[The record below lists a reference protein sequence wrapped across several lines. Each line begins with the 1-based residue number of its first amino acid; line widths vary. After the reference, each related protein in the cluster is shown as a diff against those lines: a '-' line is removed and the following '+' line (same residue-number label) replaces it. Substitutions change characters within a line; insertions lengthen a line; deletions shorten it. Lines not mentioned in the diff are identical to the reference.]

1 MTLTAITITKAL
13 IKVEISCSG
22 ISKLKRSRKEA
33 TTEKAIMVRSM
44 EKMIHFGAF
53 ESKFK

>member
-1 MTLTAITITKAL
+1 MILTAITITKAL

-22 ISKLKRSRKEA
+22 MSKLKRSRKET